1 MSRCFFRYGVS
12 SLGVSLKRTCRRRE
26 GEQAGTL
33 LESLNGILREM
44 MQKKRQ
50 QSKAVT
56 IVVRRV
62 RVEYQG
68 VDVRRAILDH
78 DGYLTV
84 FVR

>member
-1 MSRCFFRYGVS
+1 
-12 SLGVSLKRTCRRRE
+12 
-26 GEQAGTL
+26 
-33 LESLNGILREM
+33 